1 MCSIFV
7 IYKRV
12 REIMIAIGLIVMMI
26 ISFIVFVLL
35 EKRDIEG
42 ERAARTYLEID
53 GIEVNLMLERER
65 EARAYLAR
73 ERPKK
78 PDQDKELLNLFDD
91 IDDSDQN

>member
-1 MCSIFV
+1 
-7 IYKRV
+7 
-12 REIMIAIGLIVMMI
+12 MIAIGLIVMMI

-35 EKRDIEG
+35 ERRDIEG
-42 ERAARTYLEID
+42 ERAARTYLARER
-53 GIEVNLMLERER
+53 ERANLMLERER

-73 ERPKK
+73 ERAKK